1 MARGGRRRGTTGKP
15 YPNRSDL
22 RGPGTPDIP
31 KSFQG
36 QPYGAAGQQEQAQAA
51 VPASAPASPPV
62 GPPGG
67 GGGVSPPTV
76 PPGGFGAFTRGTERP
91 DEPITAGLRSGPGP
105 GPEAL
110 GMHAGNP
117 EDADL
122 RDMAIYLPALEH
134 LAGMP
139 GSSIATRN
147 FVRRLKGSIPTEVR
161 NGNPGS
167 LA

>member
-1 MARGGRRRGTTGKP
+1 MPRGGRRRGTTGKQ

-36 QPYGAAGQQEQAQAA
+36 QPYGTAVQQEQAQS
-51 VPASAPASPPV
+51 VAPASPPV

-76 PPGGFGAFTRGTERP
+76 PPGGFGAFTRGSERP
-91 DEPITAGLRSGPGP
+91 DEPITAGLKSGPGP

-110 GMHAGNP
+110 GMHAGDP

-122 RDMAIYLPALEH
+122 RDMALYLPTLEY

-139 GSSIATRN
+139 GSSRATRN
-147 FVRRLKGSIPTEVR
+147 FVRRLKGAITPEVQ
-161 NGNPGS
+161 NGNAGS
-167 LA
+167 FA

>member
-1 MARGGRRRGTTGKP
+1 MARGGRRRGQAGKQ

-36 QPYGAAGQQEQAQAA
+36 QPYGTATQQEAAQSA
-51 VPASAPASPPV
+51 APASPPV

-67 GGGVSPPTV
+67 GGSVSPPTV
-76 PPGGFGAFTRGTERP
+76 PPGGFGAFNRP
-91 DEPITAGLRSGPGP
+91 SEYPDRPITHGLSSGPGG
-105 GPEAL
+105 GPEL
-110 GMHAGNP
+110 MGNSIGNP

-122 RDMAIYLPALEH
+122 RDMAVYIPALEH
-134 LAGMP
+134 LAGLP
-139 GSSIATRN
+139 GATVSTRN
-147 FVRRLKGSIPTEVR
+147 FVRRLKGSVPIEVQ

-167 LA
+167 FA

>member
-1 MARGGRRRGTTGKP
+1 MPRGGKRRGTTGKQ

-36 QPYGAAGQQEQAQAA
+36 QPYGAATQQEQAQAA
-51 VPASAPASPPV
+51 APVGPSSPPG

-67 GGGVSPPTV
+67 GGGVSPPVV
-76 PPGGFGAFTRGTERP
+76 PPGGLGDFRRASEYP
-91 DEPITAGLRSGPGP
+91 DRPITHGLSTGPGA
-105 GPEAL
+105 GPEIL
-110 GMHAGNP
+110 GMHGGNP

-139 GSSIATRN
+139 GASVATRN
-147 FVRRLKGSIPTEVR
+147 FVRRLKGSIPTEVQ

-167 LA
+167 FA